1 MNKSEEQARVEN
13 ECSQSRRGESES
25 EQTQGRKS
33 QRVAYRK
40 TQRRGS
46 NRQYSGGEYDAR
58 FHHRTQLLSPWPTAI
73 SLAQNQKEGVVMGH
87 EQGIPRVSK
96 TTWGERTALYCYHSK
111 SLQVRD
117 PPRQKL
123 LPIWPQCH
131 VCYIGPS
138 MSRHAWECWRQG
150 RLRHP
155 GPLSFIISGN
165 VFSNSIKS

>member
-58 FHHRTQLLSPWPTAI
+58 FHHRTQLL
-73 SLAQNQKEGVVMGH
+73 
-87 EQGIPRVSK
+87 
-96 TTWGERTALYCYHSK
+96 
-111 SLQVRD
+111 
-117 PPRQKL
+117 
-123 LPIWPQCH
+123 
-131 VCYIGPS
+131 
-138 MSRHAWECWRQG
+138 
-150 RLRHP
+150 HP
-155 GPLSFIISGN
+155 
-165 VFSNSIKS
+165 

>member
-1 MNKSEEQARVEN
+1 MNKSVEEARVEN

-58 FHHRTQLLSPWPTAI
+58 FHHRTQLLYPWPTAI
-73 SLAQNQKEGVVMGH
+73 SLLWTQKGMQLWVITKSS
-87 EQGIPRVSK
+87 QGTWKPRC
-96 TTWGERTALYCYHSK
+96 GERTVLSYSHSK

-123 LPIWPQCH
+123 LLPIWPQCH
-131 VCYIGPS
+131 VHFIGPS
-138 MSRHAWECWRQG
+138 VSRHAWECWSHG
-150 RLRHP
+150 TLMDP
-155 GPLSFIISGN
+155 GPL
-165 VFSNSIKS
+165 